1 MSIAY
6 MLQKII
12 EDERRVEDAKDALRA
27 VNQRFNVEVDTE
39 KQANKEAQLVHE
51 YGPSMK
57 PTPVDM
63 VNQPPHYRAGD
74 TYETIRVIEAWN
86 LGFNL
91 GNAVKYISRWQ
102 SKGGVE
108 DLKKARWYLDREI
121 AKRDVK

>member
-1 MSIAY
+1 MSIVG
-6 MLQKII
+6 MSMKDLLEKII
-12 EDERRVEDAKDALRA
+12 ADEKREEEKAELIKKYGVEI
-27 VNQRFNVEVDTE
+27 E
-39 KQANKEAQLVHE
+39 
-51 YGPSMK
+51 
-57 PTPVDM
+57 PTMAPQPPDM

-102 SKGGVE
+102 MKGGVE

-121 AKRDVK
+121 SRREGCDG

>member
-1 MSIAY
+1 MKKY
-6 MLQKII
+6 
-12 EDERRVEDAKDALRA
+12 
-27 VNQRFNVEVDTE
+27 NVEIDTE
-39 KQANKEAQLVHE
+39 APDL
-51 YGPSMK
+51 
-57 PTPVDM
+57 

-121 AKRDVK
+121 AKLEGK

>member
-1 MSIAY
+1 MSDPNRIVLSEA
-6 MLQKII
+6 
-12 EDERRVEDAKDALRA
+12 ERMHMEMVANDAARSIP
-27 VNQRFNVEVDTE
+27 RYNVEIDVNAPE
-39 KQANKEAQLVHE
+39 C
-51 YGPSMK
+51 P
-57 PTPVDM
+57 PTRVDM

-121 AKRDVK
+121 SKLGGK